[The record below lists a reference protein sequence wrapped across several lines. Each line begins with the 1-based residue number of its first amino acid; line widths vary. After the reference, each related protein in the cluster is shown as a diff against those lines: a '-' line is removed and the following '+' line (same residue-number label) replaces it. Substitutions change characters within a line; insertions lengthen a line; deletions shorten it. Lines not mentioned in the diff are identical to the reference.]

1 MAGLQKITDIKLT
14 LCVPS
19 FLCAREERRD
29 RFTSGDYK
37 ETRLGVL
44 LEGEDSSDIEA
55 VIEAEAPLV

>member
-1 MAGLQKITDIKLT
+1 M
-14 LCVPS
+14 PS
-19 FLCAREERRD
+19 FLCARGETRD
-29 RFTSGDYK
+29 RFSFTSGDYK